1 MKKEN
6 IRSTGTCLK
15 FSLLCVGFCL
25 IFVLA
30 CVFNIFGFSFDA
42 IKGINPVKIYEI
54 FVIVFCFLAAWIP
67 LKIFKIAS
75 SLRQIYKKLSLI
87 RSRNTDSKGNLNRE
101 KIFHEYE
108 SELKKNKTVSTIW
121 NDYKATFIDST
132 KTEYLS
138 FNNRTRAN
146 ADLYF
151 NVEEIVSYVGTKL
164 PTVDLLKIV
173 SGTFV
178 GLGILGTFMGFSQAL
193 SGGIDI
199 QNQAQLNVIVNGLK
213 VAFNTSIFG
222 LFSSITYDFLIANPL
237 LQLLN
242 DRCKFLSDE
251 LDTIYYISDEECIR
265 TLGHIVYET
274 KESITSSTSDMA
286 KKVADAILEGREAF
300 TAELYKT
307 TDTLK
312 EVSSELGKTPES
324 IKTMNEELSSSI
336 ENAKEKNQEMIN
348 SAIESI
354 KENIETLF
362 TNFSSRFD
370 TASQTMATSMESV
383 KNLPE
388 YFNTL
393 LSDSSEQFKTN
404 LSSVMEETKNNL
416 TSLID
421 DYNENIKK
429 TLETSSSENI
439 TNTKT
444 MLEATKES
452 FSLVAENMKE
462 SFEKCTNNATD
473 EFKSVISETRKQLN
487 ECQDSFTEAVANSV
501 DQMNSISE
509 KLSSLANDYSI
520 VEESLGNVS
529 SSIKEAE
536 ADLSSSVK
544 IVFEEAPGKMRSLVN
559 DLSEA
564 AISVNT
570 VMDSVINMKE
580 LPSKV
585 EMILQNFTQTT
596 NQLDTVYN
604 ETMDKILEL
613 HNKINNRDDKNGS
626 YLVGYAEKLDSVT
639 RSMENREGDY
649 INLGKVI
656 NENFDE
662 LFSKISELSSIAAEK
677 KDS

>member
-1 MKKEN
+1 M
-6 IRSTGTCLK
+6 
-15 FSLLCVGFCL
+15 
-25 IFVLA
+25 
-30 CVFNIFGFSFDA
+30 
-42 IKGINPVKIYEI
+42 
-54 FVIVFCFLAAWIP
+54 
-67 LKIFKIAS
+67 
-75 SLRQIYKKLSLI
+75 RQIYKKLSLV
-87 RSRNTDSKGNLNRE
+87 RSRNTDSKGILNRE
-101 KIFHEYE
+101 KIFQEYE
-108 SELKKNKTVSTIW
+108 FELQKNKIVSTIW
-121 NDYKATFIDST
+121 NDYKATFIDSA

-151 NVEEIVSYVGTKL
+151 NAEEIVSYVGTKL

-199 QNQAQLNVIVNGLK
+199 QNQTQLNVIVNGLK

-222 LFSSITYDFLIANPL
+222 LFSSIIYNFLIANPL

-242 DRCKFLSDE
+242 DRCKFISDE

-370 TASQTMATSMESV
+370 TASQTMATSMESI

-388 YFNTL
+388 HFNTL

-473 EFKSVISETRKQLN
+473 EFKSAISETRKQLN

-536 ADLSSSVK
+536 SDLSSSVK

-596 NQLDTVYN
+596 NQLDTAYN

-613 HNKINNRDDKNGS
+613 HNKINNRDDKNES